1 MNMLLGKQTNRPV
14 FSHRLQHRVRQLS
27 VTCRAEVR
35 ARWCLDCK
43 FGRKAEGTAL
53 LQEWVRDVG
62 FPAGLST
69 SNTRLSSGAIGAP
82 ESRLELEVTFPS
94 VSEWERF
101 LGSVSA
107 KGHKAWS
114 QRIQSM
120 VVDGSPAWHVYRS
133 VPVELDEE
141 VHQPEVAAV
150 ASPAKH
156 VRVQPTA
163 QPKLQ
168 QQRQQQQQQQQQ
180 QAASLSSQA
189 PVSEDELQFD
199 QLLQQE
205 LGSLREVRQQQS
217 QDLESLRQP
226 QLLGGGAS
234 GDLEEALKQQGVLGA
249 PQDGDVDVVLDWK
262 GDPMIIK
269 PGDRMPKWL

>member
-1 MNMLLGKQTNRPV
+1 MFFSLGKQGHRPL
-14 FSHRLQHRVRQLS
+14 SSQRLHNYRARQLS
-27 VTCRAEVR
+27 VSCRAEVR

-107 KGHKAWS
+107 KDHKAWS

-133 VPVELDEE
+133 VPVELEEE
-141 VHQPEVAAV
+141 VQQPEVAAV

-156 VRVQPTA
+156 VQVQPTLH
-163 QPKLQ
+163 PKLKQQEQ
-168 QQRQQQQQQQQQ
+168 QQKVALLSEQPPL
-180 QAASLSSQA
+180 SL
-189 PVSEDELQFD
+189 DELQFD

-205 LGSLREVRQQQS
+205 LSNAREVRQQQS
-217 QDLESLRQP
+217 RDLESPQRL

-234 GDLEEALKQQGVLGA
+234 GDLEEALKEEGA
-249 PQDGDVDVVLDWK
+249 LRAQQDGDVDVVLDWK
-262 GDPMIIK
+262 GDPMVVK